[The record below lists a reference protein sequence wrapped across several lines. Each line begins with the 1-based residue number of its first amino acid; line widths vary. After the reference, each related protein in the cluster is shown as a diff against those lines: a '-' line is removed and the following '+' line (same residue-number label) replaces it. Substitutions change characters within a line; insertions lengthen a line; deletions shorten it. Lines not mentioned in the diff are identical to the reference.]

1 MAKPTLKDFEQ
12 HCCDCKFMH
21 PLPDDKKRVGGYV
34 NPPVFSHYDEDVA
47 VSIPCS
53 ETALTRH
60 ICRHFVSKGMN

>member
-21 PLPDDKKRVGGYV
+21 PLPDDKKRVGCYV
-34 NPPVFSHYDEDVA
+34 NPPEFLYGDENDLHFA
-47 VSIPCS
+47 PCS
-53 ETALTRH
+53 ETSVTRH